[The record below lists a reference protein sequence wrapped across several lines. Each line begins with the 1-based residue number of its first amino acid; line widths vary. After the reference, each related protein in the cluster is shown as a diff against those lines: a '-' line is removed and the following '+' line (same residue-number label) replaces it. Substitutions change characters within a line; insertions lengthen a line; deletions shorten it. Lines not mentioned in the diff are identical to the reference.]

1 MKNRKFV
8 VVAFVVIAAMLMG
21 VGYAALTDT
30 LTIIGNANVD
40 IAGAN
45 SVFDEK
51 IYFSDAKVVKGVDG
65 KDLVTFT
72 PDDATYTV
80 HGLAT
85 IADEAVFLFT
95 ITNDSNLDA
104 LISVGQSHPNALKR
118 ERFPRPPSP
127 PYTVV
132 WSILIPSASTA
143 LPHTNG
149 CSTTAFLPCSA
160 KRRDVPCTR
169 PNTRAPFSF
178 SILTVSHQKP

>member
-104 LISVGQSHPNALKR
+104 LISVESTKQSGAEN
-118 ERFPRPPSP
+118 PSNSNTDAF
-127 PYTVV
+127 TVTYEYPDGMTV
-132 WSILIPSASTA
+132 DSNGGTITVQVTVKLAKPIDVSTSATFGLELIATSV
-143 LPHTNG
+143 G
-149 CSTTAFLPCSA
+149 E
-160 KRRDVPCTR
+160 
-169 PNTRAPFSF
+169 
-178 SILTVSHQKP
+178 